1 MAEQLRQLINSGEY
15 KAGDRIPS
23 ERDLASRLGVGRP
36 AVREA
41 LRELKA
47 QGLLVAGRGAQGT
60 NVAQLPSPSF
70 AAPLA
75 PLLGAG
81 AERMGELMEIRSA
94 VEIEAAG
101 LAARRAT
108 IEDLHSLSIL
118 AAGPGKPLSADDD
131 VAFHAAI
138 AQATHNPLFE
148 RVIREPVDLLHDHMA
163 AILNAYYSEPGGGIA
178 LQQQHE
184 AIRRAIRAGDEH
196 KARQAMRQHL
206 DYVARGLAQLAG
218 TGRMMRLVFIDLDG
232 TLVSGPRHISERV
245 KRTIANVREGGVEV
259 VLVSSRPPRAMR
271 PFYQQLGLMT
281 PMIACDG
288 ALLWNVQA
296 GAGSS
301 RVSLPSTLAA
311 EIVAAGR
318 DLGGIANVESDD
330 EWFTDRL
337 GDLVRDGILN
347 YEVSEPNEVGHI
359 DEVIKAG
366 EPIDKVFIDLRD
378 LDDQTER
385 LGASSLSGTP
395 SRAGRTSTRTSPAIL
410 DFTSVDASKAAMAQQ
425 LARLM
430 QIPAEQVMAIGDHD
444 SDAALLQWAGVGVA
458 MGNATPAAKAAAD
471 VITSSNLRDGVAEAL
486 EQWVLGRRGER
497 PGERPQP
504 GARWETD
511 RASGRLRAPSG
522 PSRGT
527 RQQDRPERHAQERG
541 VEHASEEKRPHA
553 EPTLGEAQP
562 AVEDGPREQRDARP
576 PRPRA
581 TRRCCTDASR

>member
-1 MAEQLRQLINSGEY
+1 MTSGASSDEHAGDKQREPLLKPVVPSTITDQVAEQLRQLIHSGEY
-15 KAGDRIPS
+15 RAGGRIPS

-47 QGLLVAGRGAQGT
+47 QGLLVVGRGAQGT
-60 NVAQLPSPSF
+60 NVANIPSPSF
-70 AAPLA
+70 SAPLA
-75 PLLGAG
+75 SLLGAG
-81 AERMGELMEIRSA
+81 AERMAELMEIRSA

-108 IEDLHSLSIL
+108 VEDLHRLSIL
-118 AAGPGKPLSADDD
+118 AAGPGRQLSPDDD
-131 VAFHAAI
+131 AAFHASI

-148 RVIREPVDLLHDHMA
+148 RVIQEPAALLHDHME
-163 AILNAYYSEPGGGIA
+163 AILSAYYAEPGGGVA
-178 LQQQHE
+178 LHQQHE
-184 AIRRAIRAGDEH
+184 AIRRAIRAGDEQ
-196 KARQAMRQHL
+196 KARQAMRHHL

-218 TGRMMRLVFIDLDG
+218 TGRMMRLVFIDLHG

-271 PFYQQLGLMT
+271 PFHQQLGLMT

-301 RVSLPSTLAA
+301 RVSLSAALAS

-318 DLGGIANVESDD
+318 DLGAVANVESDD

-337 GDLVRDGILN
+337 ADLVRDGILN
-347 YEVSEPNEVGHI
+347 YEVSEPHEVGRV

-378 LDDQTER
+378 LGDDN
-385 LGASSLSGTP
+385 GAAAGLVLQRTFSG
-395 SRAGRTSTRTSPAIL
+395 RANIYENVPGIL
-410 DFTSVDASKAAMAQQ
+410 DFTSIDASKAAMAQQ
-425 LARLM
+425 FARQM

-444 SDAALLQWAGVGVA
+444 SDAVLLQWAGVGVA
-458 MGNATPAAKAAAD
+458 MGNAGPAAKAAAD

-486 EQWVLGRRGER
+486 EQWVLGRRGAQASVR
-497 PGERPQP
+497 SPGP
-504 GARWETD
+504 
-511 RASGRLRAPSG
+511 
-522 PSRGT
+522 
-527 RQQDRPERHAQERG
+527 
-541 VEHASEEKRPHA
+541 
-553 EPTLGEAQP
+553 
-562 AVEDGPREQRDARP
+562 DGD
-576 PRPRA
+576 
-581 TRRCCTDASR
+581 

>member
-1 MAEQLRQLINSGEY
+1 MPMARDSSSDKPNGVERRETLLKPVVPRTITDQVAEQLRQLISSGEY

-23 ERDLASRLGVGRP
+23 ERDLASQLGVGRP

-47 QGLLVAGRGAQGT
+47 QGLLIVGRGAQGT
-60 NVAQLPSPSF
+60 NVANLPAPSF
-70 AAPLA
+70 AGSMSPM
-75 PLLGAG
+75 LGSG
-81 AERMGELMEIRSA
+81 AERMGELMEVRSA

-108 IEDLHSLSIL
+108 MEDLHRLSIL
-118 AAGPGKPLSADDD
+118 AAGPGKLLSADDD
-131 VAFHAAI
+131 SAFHTAI

-163 AILNAYYSEPGGGIA
+163 AILTAYYAEPGGGVA

-184 AIRRAIRAGDEH
+184 AIRRAIRAGDEQ

-218 TGRMMRLVFIDLDG
+218 TGRMMRLVFIDLNG

-245 KRTIANVREGGVEV
+245 KRTIAMVREGGVEV

-296 GAGSS
+296 GAGSQ
-301 RVSLPSTLAA
+301 RVSLPSALAS
-311 EIVAAGR
+311 EIVDEARA
-318 DLGGIANVESDD
+318 LGAVANLESDD

-337 GDLVRDGILN
+337 GDLERDGILN
-347 YEVSEPNEVGHI
+347 YDVSEPHEVGRI
-359 DEVIKAG
+359 DEFIRTG
-366 EPIDKVFIDLRD
+366 EAIDKVFVDFRD
-378 LDDQTER
+378 LDDQTAAAAQLALQR
-385 LGASSLSGTP
+385 TFSG
-395 SRAGRTSTRTSPAIL
+395 RANIYENVAGIL

-425 LARLM
+425 LARQM
-430 QIPAEQVMAIGDHD
+430 AISAEQVMAIGDHN
-444 SDAALLQWAGVGVA
+444 SDVTLLQWAGVGVA
-458 MGNATPAAKAAAD
+458 MGNAMPAAKAAAD

-486 EQWVLGRRGER
+486 EQWVLGRRG
-497 PGERPQP
+497 
-504 GARWETD
+504 GA
-511 RASGRLRAPSG
+511 LV
-522 PSRGT
+522 
-527 RQQDRPERHAQERG
+527 ERG
-541 VEHASEEKRPHA
+541 ATGSP
-553 EPTLGEAQP
+553 LG
-562 AVEDGPREQRDARP
+562 
-576 PRPRA
+576 
-581 TRRCCTDASR
+581 